1 MHSPLDRKN
10 SFDTAFLPE
19 KKIKTY
25 FVNCIQETVIAIL
38 RAVKFAFKI
47 KSFQQVIL
55 LRIRFKTAKVL
66 HGAKLIIQW

>member
-19 KKIKTY
+19 IKTY

-66 HGAKLIIQW
+66 HGAKLTIQR